1 MHNRNRFKLGL
12 FGPNCSSG
20 VIRTTVPERWPADWH
35 ENVELAQLADAHGI
49 DFLLPVARWKGY
61 GGATDFEG
69 TSWETISWAA
79 TLLALT
85 ERITIFGTVH
95 TPLFDPVIAAKQMVT
110 ADHAG
115 RGRFGLNVVCGWNS
129 DEFAMFGREQREH
142 AERYDHGQEWLDAV
156 RLMWESHEEFDFAGR
171 FFQLKGVRAKPKPYG
186 GSRPVIMNAGR
197 SPAGQA
203 FAMRNCD
210 AFFTG
215 VRAISFDESTGR
227 VVPNVAEAAAQV
239 ARVQQQAAEMGREM
253 AVFTRGE
260 VVCRRTQAEAREYFH
275 YAFEEHADWDGVDRQ
290 IFMQTGLVAGDA
302 GFAAQRTGHV
312 RRFPIVGDPDAVAGL
327 LAQLSGSGFS
337 GIALGFINYLD
348 ELPYF
353 STEVLPRLLRLG
365 LREP

>member
-1 MHNRNRFKLGL
+1 MHNRNRLKLGL

-20 VIRTTVPERWPADWH
+20 VIRTKVPERWTADWQ
-35 ENVELAQLADAHGI
+35 ENVELAQLADAYGI

-61 GGATDFEG
+61 GGDVDFEG
-69 TSWETISWAA
+69 TSFETLTWAA

-85 ERITIFGTVH
+85 EKMTVFGTVH

-115 RGRFGLNVVCGWNS
+115 RGRFGLNVVCGWNA

-142 AERYDHGQEWLDAV
+142 AERYEHGQEWLDAV
-156 RLMWESHEEFDFAGR
+156 RLMWEGADDVDFTGTFFDLRGI
-171 FFQLKGVRAKPKPYG
+171 RAKPKPYG

-215 VRAISFDESTGR
+215 VRAISFDESTGLL
-227 VVPNVAEAAAQV
+227 VPNVAEAAEQVAQV
-239 ARVQQQAAEMGREM
+239 QAHARTAGREI

-260 VVCRRTQAEAREYFH
+260 IVCRRTQAEAREYFR
-275 YAFEEHADWDGVDRQ
+275 YAFEENADWDGIDRQ
-290 IFMQTGLVAGDA
+290 IFMQTGLTAGSP
-302 GFAAQRTGHV
+302 GFEAMRAANV
-312 RRFPIVGDPDAVAGL
+312 RRFPIVGGPDAVAAL
-327 LAQLSGSGFS
+327 LAQVSGSGFS

-353 STEVLPRLLRLG
+353 CQEVLPRLVRLG